1 MKFRRKRNVG
11 FAVLA
16 RLFRAE
22 DFSQFTRIMTDV
34 CNTPEEAIAAAEKLG
49 IDMKHGMTVAK
60 IKWTS
65 WEEKRN
71 TE

>member
-1 MKFRRKRNVG
+1 LSRKH
-11 FAVLA
+11 
-16 RLFRAE
+16 
-22 DFSQFTRIMTDV
+22 T

-49 IDMKHGMTVAK
+49 IDIKHGKIVAK